1 MNRTSTEG
9 RAPVEVNALES
20 KPKSNDQLGEPL
32 TKRVTLRTLRK
43 WAEAGEPFACL
54 TAYDAT
60 TARWLERAGVPV
72 LLVGD
77 SGAEVILGYDRTID
91 MPLDFSITLSAAVKR
106 GAPKSLVM
114 ADMPFMSYQ
123 AGADEAMVNAGR
135 FLVEGKADCVKLEAD
150 ETFAPLV
157 DRMTRAGVPVC
168 AHVGARPS
176 TAALA
181 GGYGS
186 AGRIAREAEQIV
198 ADAIA
203 LEQAGAVL
211 LLIEAVPPEVTERVL
226 RETSVPLIGI
236 GAGPACHGQ
245 ILVVQDLLGMTD
257 APPRF
262 AERSASLGI
271 EYQKAA
277 ADWVKRVSHRD
288 IGGKGY
294 SMRDGEVDRFYS
306 Q

>member
-1 MNRTSTEG
+1 MTRTASD
-9 RAPVEVNALES
+9 RRDPVEVSAQKSEPSDHTRLGTPLE
-20 KPKSNDQLGEPL
+20 
-32 TKRVTLRTLRK
+32 KRVTIRTLRRMAK
-43 WAEAGEPFACL
+43 AGEAFACL

-60 TARWLERAGVPV
+60 TAKWLERAGVPV

-77 SGAEVILGYDRTID
+77 SAAEVILGFDRTID
-91 MPLDFSITLSAAVKR
+91 MPLDFAITLTAAVKR
-106 GAPKSLVM
+106 GAPKALVM

-123 AGADEAMVNAGR
+123 AGEEQAMLNAGR
-135 FLVEGKADCVKLEAD
+135 FMVEGKADCVKLEAD
-150 ETFAPLV
+150 ESFAGLV
-157 DRMTRAGVPVC
+157 ERMTRSGIPVC

-186 AGRIAREAEQIV
+186 AGRQADDAEQIV

-245 ILVVQDLLGMTD
+245 ILVVQDLVGMTD

-262 AERSASLGI
+262 AERSASLGT
-271 EYQKAA
+271 EFQAAA
-277 ADWVKRVSHRD
+277 ADWVKRVSLRD
-288 IGGKGY
+288 IGGRGY
-294 SMRDGEVDRFYS
+294 EMQDGEAERFYS
-306 Q
+306 R

>member
-1 MNRTSTEG
+1 MSRTAADRSEAKPQNASKETG
-9 RAPVEVNALES
+9 R
-20 KPKSNDQLGEPL
+20 LGEAL

-43 WAEAGEPFACL
+43 LADSGEAFACL

-60 TARWLERAGVPV
+60 TAMWLERAGVPV

-77 SGAEVILGYDRTID
+77 SAAEVILGHDRTIH
-91 MPLDFSITLSAAVKR
+91 MPMDFTVMLTGAVRR
-106 GAPKSLVM
+106 GAPKAFVM
-114 ADMPFMSYQ
+114 ADMPFLSYQ
-123 AGADEAMVNAGR
+123 VSDEEALVNAGR
-135 FLVEGKADCVKLEAD
+135 LMTEGGADCVKVEVD
-150 ETFAPLV
+150 ESFAPLV
-157 DRMTRAGVPVC
+157 TKMTRAGIAVC
-168 AHVGARPS
+168 AHVGSRPS

-186 AGRIAREAEQIV
+186 AGRVADEAERIV
-198 ADAIA
+198 RDAVA
-203 LEQAGAVL
+203 LEKAGAVL

-262 AERSASLGI
+262 AERSASLGTEI
-271 EYQKAA
+271 QAAA
-277 ADWVKRVSHRD
+277 ADWVKRVSLRD
-288 IGGKGY
+288 IGGAGY
-294 SMRDGEVDRFYS
+294 EMRPGEADRFYS
-306 Q
+306 R

>member
-1 MNRTSTEG
+1 MGE
-9 RAPVEVNALES
+9 ALAR
-20 KPKSNDQLGEPL
+20 
-32 TKRVTLRTLRK
+32 RVTLRTLRK

-77 SGAEVILGYDRTID
+77 SAAEVILGFDRTIE
-91 MPLDFSITLSAAVKR
+91 MPLDFAIMLTAAVRR
-106 GAPKSLVM
+106 GASKALVM

-123 AGADEAMVNAGR
+123 AGEDQAMVNAGR
-135 FLVEGKADCVKLEAD
+135 FMVEGKADCVKLEAD
-150 ETFAPLV
+150 ESFAGLV
-157 DRMTRAGVPVC
+157 ERMTRSGIPVC

-186 AGRIAREAEQIV
+186 AGRIAKDAEQIV

-203 LEQAGAVL
+203 LEQAGALL

-245 ILVVQDLLGMTD
+245 ILVVQDLVGMTD

-271 EYQKAA
+271 EFQKAA

-288 IGGKGY
+288 IGGQGY
-294 SMRDGEVDRFYS
+294 SMLDGEVDRFYS
-306 Q
+306 R

>member
-9 RAPVEVNALES
+9 RAPVEVKAVGSES
-20 KPKSNDQLGEPL
+20 KSAGEFGEAL

-77 SGAEVILGYDRTID
+77 SGAEVILGFDRTID
-91 MPLDFSITLSAAVKR
+91 MPLDFSIILTAAVKR
-106 GAPKSLVM
+106 GAPNALVM

-123 AGADEAMVNAGR
+123 ASADDAMVNAGR
-135 FLVEGKADCVKLEAD
+135 FMVEGKADCVKLEVD

-157 DRMTRAGVPVC
+157 DRMTRAGIPVC

-186 AGRIAREAEQIV
+186 AGRVATEAEQIV
-198 ADAIA
+198 ADAVA

-245 ILVVQDLLGMTD
+245 ILVVQDLVGMTD

-262 AERSASLGI
+262 AERSAALGT
-271 EYQKAA
+271 ELQKAG

-294 SMRDGEVDRFYS
+294 TMRDGEVDRFYS
-306 Q
+306 R

>member
-1 MNRTSTEG
+1 M
-9 RAPVEVNALES
+9 
-20 KPKSNDQLGEPL
+20 GEPL

-77 SGAEVILGYDRTID
+77 SAAEVILGFDRTID
-91 MPLDFSITLSAAVKR
+91 MPLDVAIALTAAVRR
-106 GAPKSLVM
+106 GTEKALVM

-123 AGADEAMVNAGR
+123 AGEDQAMVNAAR
-135 FLVEGKADCVKLEAD
+135 FLVEGKADCVKIEAD
-150 ETFAPLV
+150 ESFAALV
-157 DRMTRAGVPVC
+157 ERMTRSGIPVC

-186 AGRIAREAEQIV
+186 AGRVAKEAEQIV

-203 LEQAGAVL
+203 LEQAGALL

-245 ILVVQDLLGMTD
+245 ILVIQDLLGMTD

-262 AERSASLGI
+262 AERSANLGI

-277 ADWVKRVSHRD
+277 ADWVKRVSNRD
-288 IGGKGY
+288 IGGQGY
-294 SMRDGEVDRFYS
+294 SMHDGEVDRFYS
-306 Q
+306 R

>member
-1 MNRTSTEG
+1 MSRTASD
-9 RAPVEVNALES
+9 RKPPVEVTAVSSHEKSES
-20 KPKSNDQLGEPL
+20 LLGTPL
-32 TKRVTLRTLRK
+32 KKRVTLRTLRK
-43 WAEAGEPFACL
+43 MANTGDAFACL

-60 TARWLERAGVPV
+60 TSRWLERAGVPV
-72 LLVGD
+72 LLIGD
-77 SGAEVILGYDRTID
+77 SAAEVVLGFDRTVQ
-91 MPLDFSITLSAAVKR
+91 MPLDLTITLTAAVRR
-106 GAPKSLVM
+106 GAPNAFVM

-123 AGADEAMVNAGR
+123 ANADDAMINAGR
-135 FLVEGKADCVKLEAD
+135 FMTEGNADCVKLEVD
-150 ETFAPLV
+150 ETYTPLV
-157 DRMTRAGVPVC
+157 ERMTRAGIAVC
-168 AHVGARPS
+168 AHVGSRPS

-186 AGRIAREAEQIV
+186 AGRSADEAERIV
-198 ADAIA
+198 RDAVA
-203 LEQAGAVL
+203 LERAGAVL

-262 AERSASLGI
+262 AERSASLGTEI
-271 EYQKAA
+271 QAAA
-277 ADWVKRVSHRD
+277 ADWVKRVSLRD

-294 SMRDGEVDRFYS
+294 EMREGEADRFYS
-306 Q
+306 R